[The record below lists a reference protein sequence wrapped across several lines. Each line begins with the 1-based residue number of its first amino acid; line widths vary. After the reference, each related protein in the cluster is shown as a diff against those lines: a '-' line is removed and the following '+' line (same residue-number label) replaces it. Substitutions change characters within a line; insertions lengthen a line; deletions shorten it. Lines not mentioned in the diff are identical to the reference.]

1 MQVVLS
7 RMTGLDAN
15 FTLDFAFVKEFTA
28 LSFHSNII
36 TAGVLVSLK
45 YSGKLLAAAI
55 IIR

>member
-15 FTLDFAFVKEFTA
+15 FTLEFAFVKGFTA

-45 YSGKLLAAAI
+45 YSGKL
-55 IIR
+55 